1 MSLDCELNGVC
12 VSGWSGA
19 WCSCYHGWRGSHCE
33 ILDLLPASA
42 HSGYRRVSTAS
53 GQRVSS
59 WGGSVLFDE
68 RRRLW
73 TLFVSEMTNFCGI
86 ASWKTNSRIVR
97 ATSQSPEGP
106 YSLEDEVVGVFSH
119 NPAVVKLPHSV
130 YTGGGSR
137 GHGGYVLYFVQDSS
151 AINLERQTCYNGTS
165 EGIAMAHTAH
175 GKVPEALPVGAHR
188 LHHRKDPLSSQALRE
203 EARAAVEATRKSL
216 VDMLGQV
223 RENRATATA
232 QSVVS
237 AKKAAARAGRT
248 AELAAGAAQNA
259 SQAAESTSTTVAA
272 MDATVD
278 WDAAVHASVVA
289 EHASGASEVAR
300 AEARVAARAAAAA
313 ERNALNAAK
322 AAAQLDTYGASSAA
336 TAGWAEVR
344 HTAEATAAATEMA
357 STAAEALKAATTD
370 ATVTGQLAAARAKLA
385 NRTADGIA
393 WPFNQTGVAKT
404 NPSSQTATVAAISN
418 LTAGVEAISNQTLGG
433 TAHPSNGTIAADAS
447 NRTSQGA
454 NEEQEMDEQ
463 EEMEAEW
470 EEQEDPIK
478 KLIRARIAPPPM
490 TKFTEGFDSALGIAQ
505 ELGVHVGYL
514 LPPPAS
520 PASPPLP
527 DQQQAEAE
535 LRQIEEQVRAEATLF
550 SQMTAA
556 PTLPGQTDLD
566 RVNAEVEAETAILYA
581 TKVPPSPPSPPS
593 PPPNPPPRKTTKDH
607 HDHSKKL
614 KEKEREKEVREEKE
628 KETAAATSSPKSREA
643 KNELPLASVERRAKR
658 QKGGLSNAGL
668 AGPHEARSDAQPDR
682 RAKRRGG
689 RQLLEQHALGTYVA
703 HAESLEDDF
712 HGVNSWRL
720 KSASHGRRNLS
731 PYVYPNGSV
740 MLVWSDV
747 QGGEVAKKGSKKPR
761 KAKPQPRMSVMLA
774 GDVDSFHDAQHF
786 RRRKLWTR
794 PPPGL
799 EDPFVYRSPYDGSFH
814 AILHGRDSRAHEPA
828 QAWVGRHAFSEDG
841 HQWHVSPRAA
851 YSCHVQFNDGEST
864 TFLRREQPHLI
875 FDKKGRI
882 SHLVTA
888 VVPPNDADY
897 SFTLIQPAGSPLLE
911 S

>member
-1 MSLDCELNGVC
+1 MVAIARSAGDQRRALT
-12 VSGWSGA
+12 
-19 WCSCYHGWRGSHCE
+19 SCGD
-33 ILDLLPASA
+33 IL
-42 HSGYRRVSTAS
+42 
-53 GQRVSS
+53 
-59 WGGSVLFDE
+59 
-68 RRRLW
+68 
-73 TLFVSEMTNFCGI
+73 
-86 ASWKTNSRIVR
+86 
-97 ATSQSPEGP
+97 
-106 YSLEDEVVGVFSH
+106 
-119 NPAVVKLPHSV
+119 
-130 YTGGGSR
+130 
-137 GHGGYVLYFVQDSS
+137 VQ
-151 AINLERQTCYNGTS
+151 
-165 EGIAMAHTAH
+165 
-175 GKVPEALPVGAHR
+175 
-188 LHHRKDPLSSQALRE
+188 
-203 EARAAVEATRKSL
+203 
-216 VDMLGQV
+216 
-223 RENRATATA
+223 
-232 QSVVS
+232 
-237 AKKAAARAGRT
+237 
-248 AELAAGAAQNA
+248 
-259 SQAAESTSTTVAA
+259 
-272 MDATVD
+272 
-278 WDAAVHASVVA
+278 
-289 EHASGASEVAR
+289 VAR

-447 NRTSQGA
+447 NRTS
-454 NEEQEMDEQ
+454 
-463 EEMEAEW
+463 
-470 EEQEDPIK
+470 
-478 KLIRARIAPPPM
+478 
-490 TKFTEGFDSALGIAQ
+490 
-505 ELGVHVGYL
+505 
-514 LPPPAS
+514 
-520 PASPPLP
+520 
-527 DQQQAEAE
+527 QAEAE

-747 QGGEVAKKGSKKPR
+747 QVGDTQFSRLAYILLLKFQHSSSFDMGGEVAKKGSKKPR
-761 KAKPQPRMSVMLA
+761 KAKPQAMSTASMMRNTFEGGSCGPDPRRVQLEEALSP
-774 GDVDSFHDAQHF
+774 FAQRHGLGAET
-786 RRRKLWTR
+786 RRVCVEALD
-794 PPPGL
+794 
-799 EDPFVYRSPYDGSFH
+799 E
-814 AILHGRDSRAHEPA
+814 
-828 QAWVGRHAFSEDG
+828 AWKTH
-841 HQWHVSPRAA
+841 
-851 YSCHVQFNDGEST
+851 SC
-864 TFLRREQPHLI
+864 
-875 FDKKGRI
+875 
-882 SHLVTA
+882 TA
-888 VVPPNDADY
+888 VRTMAASTPFSTDA
-897 SFTLIQPAGSPLLE
+897 TPVHMNLPKR
-911 S
+911 